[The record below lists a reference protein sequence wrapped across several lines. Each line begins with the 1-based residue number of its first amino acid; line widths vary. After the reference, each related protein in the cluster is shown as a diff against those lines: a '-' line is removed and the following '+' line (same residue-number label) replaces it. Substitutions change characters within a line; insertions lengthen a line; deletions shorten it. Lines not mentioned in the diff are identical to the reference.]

1 METAVP
7 EPGSRRS
14 RAQQVAADLEARI
27 LDGRHTSGTRLG
39 LRTDLITSY
48 GVSPAVMNEALRI
61 LRERGLVEVRPGPNG
76 GVFVDS
82 PPPQVR
88 LGGIDVWHQGLLG
101 DPERLFEARSHLDN
115 LFAPVACARAEPE
128 DVRAMEWALDE
139 MRGARDDAHALLEAT
154 MRLHLAIARASRIEV
169 LIGMYQTIVTL
180 LSSTMTKA
188 AFVPHHEELRQHN
201 LDVHAGIVNAIREHD
216 PVALDKLLSLH
227 AQDMVRVT

>member
-1 METAVP
+1 METPAS

-27 LDGRHTSGTRLG
+27 LDERHVSGTRLG

-88 LGGIDVWHQGLLG
+88 LGGIDVWYQGLVG
-101 DPERLFEARSHLDN
+101 DPEQLFQARGHLDN
-115 LFAPVACARAEPE
+115 LFAPVACAHATPD

-139 MRGARDDAHALLEAT
+139 MRGAANDAHALLDAT

-180 LSSTMTKA
+180 LRSTMTKA
-188 AFVPHHEELRQHN
+188 AFVPHQEELRRHN
-201 LDVHAGIVNAIREHD
+201 LDVHAGIVNAIRDRD
-216 PVALDKLLSLH
+216 PVALEKLLSLH
-227 AQDMVRVT
+227 AQDMVRLT